1 MRSVIIALLAGLFVA
16 PSAIAQQYP
25 VRPIRIVVAFA
36 PGGASDV
43 LARLLAERLTEAFGQ
58 TVVVDN
64 RPSAGGIIGTD
75 LVAKAVPDG
84 YTLLIGSAAAFA
96 ITPHLQTKL
105 PYDTTKDFMPIAP
118 FTSLAFVLNVHPD
131 VKATSVKELIAL
143 AKSRPGTLNIGSAGN
158 GTTTHIVGEMFKYAA
173 GIDMVHVPYKG
184 AAPAM
189 VDLIGG
195 RIHVLFD
202 AAVTTLPQWKARR
215 VRALAV
221 GGTER
226 SPLFPELPTIGEAGL
241 PGFTAGNWFGVFAP
255 ARTAAAVVTR
265 LNAEITKAVISTA
278 ARQAMAAIGAQ
289 PLSASPE
296 QFRRLVQSEYER
308 YGKLIKAAGIKFD

>member
-1 MRSVIIALLAGLFVA
+1 MQHEESKCVASLLPCLRACSSHPLRSHSI
-16 PSAIAQQYP
+16 P

-43 LARLLAERLTEAFGQ
+43 LARQLAERLTEAFGQ

-75 LVAKAVPDG
+75 LVAKAIPDG

-105 PYDTTKDFMPIAP
+105 PYDTTKDFVPVAP
-118 FTSLAFVLNVHPD
+118 FTSLIFVLNVHPD

-143 AKSRPGTLNIGSAGN
+143 AKSRPAMLNIGSAGN

-202 AAVTTLPQWKARR
+202 AAVTTHSAALSKAPMR
-215 VRALAV
+215 VAY
-221 GGTER
+221 
-226 SPLFPELPTIGEAGL
+226 
-241 PGFTAGNWFGVFAP
+241 
-255 ARTAAAVVTR
+255 
-265 LNAEITKAVISTA
+265 ISSS
-278 ARQAMAAIGAQ
+278 G
-289 PLSASPE
+289 S
-296 QFRRLVQSEYER
+296 
-308 YGKLIKAAGIKFD
+308 D

>member
-1 MRSVIIALLAGLFVA
+1 MRSVFMALLAGLFVP

-25 VRPIRIVVAFA
+25 VRPIRVVVAFA

-75 LVAKAVPDG
+75 LVAKAAPDG
-84 YTLLIGSAAAFA
+84 YTLLVGSAAAFA

-105 PYDTTKDFMPIAP
+105 PYDTTKDFVPVAP
-118 FTSLAFVLNVHPD
+118 FTSLIFVLNVHPD

-143 AKSRPGTLNIGSAGN
+143 AKSRPGMLNIGSAGN

-173 GIDMVHVPYKG
+173 GTDMVHVPYKG

-189 VDLIGG
+189 VDLIAG

-221 GGTER
+221 GGTES
-226 SPLFPELPTIGEAGL
+226 SPLFLELPTISEAGL

-255 ARTAAAVVTR
+255 ARTPPAVVTR
-265 LNAEITKAVISTA
+265 LNAEITKAVSSPA
-278 ARQAMAAIGAQ
+278 ARQAMAASGAQ
-289 PLSASPE
+289 PLTASPE